1 MPATQ
6 FNLKE
11 EDVVKMALEFLN
23 NRDLHI
29 SQVALERETGIING
43 NHSDD
48 ILFLRQLIIDGQWDD
63 CLEFIQPLKVLEA
76 FNVNKVKFLILRQKY
91 VELLCVRSEAGQN
104 VVKGTVDEVVKVLD
118 QLEQYATKEEH
129 SNLCLLL
136 TLPRLNDHLA
146 FKDWNPAKSRM
157 KCFSE
162 VCPLIE
168 NFLPADK
175 KAITESKHSRNDRL
189 IQIIIKGL
197 LYESCVNYCRA
208 KATGSKD
215 CQTMDINLTS
225 LLDGSGFSESDL
237 SLLSWLQSIP
247 AETFSVP
254 FEQRTLNVDVERL
267 ERPSLETS
275 WTEHMLVRPIKP
287 KMFPHSAISFSR
299 PRSAADMMTRSL
311 MPVPGASAP
320 QHLTTMALSTGN
332 ISPMVGVEPG
342 FHLSGDNKNKLML
355 TSVDR
360 LFNKNDQVFLS
371 NSLNEYKHLPQI
383 LENTPG
389 SGGITP
395 DKVLQQPIIPVLRD
409 IAQNIDSPLEKAL
422 KSIQIKDG
430 PDTFNNKNSN
440 SGSILY
446 REFQSRKKSMGSS
459 SEYPDND
466 NLVLNALP

>member
-6 FNLKE
+6 LNLKE
-11 EDVVKMALEFLN
+11 EDVVKMALEFLYK
-23 NRDLHI
+23 RDLHI

-63 CLEFIQPLKVLEA
+63 CLEFIQPLQILET
-76 FNVNKVKFLILRQKY
+76 FNADKVKFLILRQKY

-104 VVKGTVDEVVKVLD
+104 FVQGTVDEVVKVLN
-118 QLEQYATKEEH
+118 QLENYATKEEH

-136 TLPRLNDHLA
+136 TLPRLNDHIA

-157 KCFSE
+157 KCFSD

-175 KAITESKHSRNDRL
+175 KIATDVKYSRDDRL
-189 IQIIIKGL
+189 MQIIIKGL

-215 CQTMDINLTS
+215 CNSLDLNLTH
-225 LLDGSGFSESDL
+225 LLDGSGFNDSDL

-247 AETFSVP
+247 TDTFSVP
-254 FEQRTLNVDVERL
+254 FEQKILNVDIERL

-287 KMFPHSAISFSR
+287 KMFPHSAISFAR
-299 PRSAADMMTRSL
+299 PRSAADLMTRSL
-311 MPVPGASAP
+311 MPVNRAAA
-320 QHLTTMALSTGN
+320 QQFLKTMALSTGN
-332 ISPMVGVEPG
+332 ISPLVEAEPG
-342 FHLSGDNKNKLML
+342 FHLSGESKNKLMV

-360 LFNKNDQVFLS
+360 LFKNDEVFIS
-371 NSLNEYKHLPQI
+371 NSLIEHKHLPQI

-389 SGGITP
+389 SEVITP
-395 DKVLQQPIIPVLRD
+395 DKATHQLPLNTD
-409 IAQNIDSPLEKAL
+409 NSLEKAL
-422 KSIQIKDG
+422 KNIKVSES
-430 PDTFNNKNSN
+430 PDPMYNKNNNN
-440 SGSILY
+440 SSSVLY
-446 REFQSRKKSMGSS
+446 KEFQSRKKSMNASS
-459 SEYPDND
+459 DFTESESLIQNPM
-466 NLVLNALP
+466 